1 MSYCSLRITNLRR
14 GAATLSA
21 PYIDGRKEWI
31 GRELALSAKE
41 RAARRDA
48 RREAERVDVFLR
60 TARVAAICERVSVLN
75 GAVSSR
81 PLRRVRSSTERSARW
96 YGAV

>member
-1 MSYCSLRITNLRR
+1 MEIFFFQRVQSTSNSYCSLRITNLRR

-21 PYIDGRKEWI
+21 PFIDSRKEWI

-60 TARVAAICERVSVLN
+60 TARVAAIRESPTVAN
-75 GAVSSR
+75 GEDG
-81 PLRRVRSSTERSARW
+81 PIFQRR
-96 YGAV
+96 